1 MIIKFNFSKII
12 KNSKY
17 LVFLFCQLYC
27 SSFRLKRSGMEKSP
41 PREWF
46 GIIQKAVISRLRL
59 RLRSK

>member
-1 MIIKFNFSKII
+1 MIKFNFSKII
-12 KNSKY
+12 KKFKIFSIF
-17 LVFLFCQLYC
+17 VFQLLC

-46 GIIQKAVISRLRL
+46 GIIQMAEISRLRL